1 MSSHGGRRGHT
12 DASCRRV
19 FCAEHKQGCSSGLTH
34 PHIHMAT
41 FSVNA
46 FTKELESIISVK
58 LMNLGH
64 FSCDL
69 LFSLFRPELN
79 FLLFFILY

>member
-1 MSSHGGRRGHT
+1 MSSHRGRRGHT

-64 FSCDL
+64 FSKSPSFEVL
-69 LFSLFRPELN
+69 HLVIQNISNAFT
-79 FLLFFILY
+79 